1 MRAPNTY
8 LLFSGVKAIDIHTLP
23 PAGVHGNPPT
33 LIALDG
39 TWSQAKG
46 MYHHNPQLGRLVQ
59 VQLGVECASEYV
71 IRTQPTH
78 TSLSTLECVAHA
90 LAWLEQSSDMVESLV
105 RPLRGLCQHQLDHGA
120 VVHVSKDHPQYV
132 SRWENKSQEL
142 NKEEENNSQTE

>member
-1 MRAPNTY
+1 MLQAAMRAPNTY
-8 LLFSGVKAIDIHTLP
+8 LLFPGVKGQTRWLTNIVIYSALTAVDIHTVP

-46 MYHHNPQLGRLVQ
+46 LYHHNPQLSGLVQ

-90 LAWLEQSSDMVESLV
+90 LAWLEQSSIIVEVYTRCSLSTSCV
-105 RPLRGLCQHQLDHGA
+105 YL
-120 VVHVSKDHPQYV
+120 YV
-132 SRWENKSQEL
+132 TCRRWSVL
-142 NKEEENNSQTE
+142 

>member
-8 LLFSGVKAIDIHTLP
+8 LLFSGVKGENSVTLIFTNPLTAIDIHTLP

-90 LAWLEQSSDMVESLV
+90 LAWLEQSSDMVEV
-105 RPLRGLCQHQLDHGA
+105 AG
-120 VVHVSKDHPQYV
+120 Y
-132 SRWENKSQEL
+132 WF
-142 NKEEENNSQTE
+142 